1 MSGSTLY
8 FPKVEYKSAEQA
20 HLLHVHSGLASTPV
34 AHHVGQARSKDQLLL
49 LQALQEDNVKVM
61 TINPAQVST
70 PMTWSRPDSEYI
82 PDLMIQPQE
91 VADMCVFAF
100 KVCAGSS
107 FTLSVSSSPCQ
118 ALSNFSVHF
127 PCITFDSCCTASITW
142 GQHGKGRGFTLTL
155 LQQSSGMACT

>member
-1 MSGSTLY
+1 MLAMSKG
-8 FPKVEYKSAEQA
+8 K
-20 HLLHVHSGLASTPV
+20 
-34 AHHVGQARSKDQLLL
+34 LLL

-100 KVCAGSS
+100 KVYAGPSFVWFFWLPS
-107 FTLSVSSSPCQ
+107 IPLLNLFTLS
-118 ALSNFSVHF
+118 
-127 PCITFDSCCTASITW
+127 
-142 GQHGKGRGFTLTL
+142 R
-155 LQQSSGMACT
+155 